1 MIKSII
7 VEDSELAQIELVN
20 LLKSN
25 SQIEVIGIAEN
36 GSKAI
41 QLINDLNPDLV
52 FMDIHLP
59 DMDGFE
65 VLNEI
70 NVLPQIIFTTAYD
83 EYAIKSFDFNTIDYL
98 LKPIKASRL
107 TKAIDKIKSTE
118 KDKPT
123 LTIDNSIFIKD
134 SDNYYI
140 AQLKDIELF
149 HTEGNY
155 TKIFFNDKKPLL
167 HKPLNK
173 IEQRLDPNLFFRI
186 NRQEIININH
196 IKKVDKWFKG
206 KLKLTLTNG
215 LEVEVSDRQSV
226 KLKQLLSF

>member
-7 VEDSELAQIELVN
+7 VEDSKLAQIELVN

-25 SQIEVIGIAEN
+25 KQIEVVGIAEN
-36 GSKAI
+36 GAKAVEM
-41 QLINDLNPDLV
+41 INNLNPDLV

-70 NVLPQIIFTTAYD
+70 NVLPQVIFTTAYD

-98 LKPIKASRL
+98 LKPIKKERL
-107 TKAIDKIKSTE
+107 SKAIDKIKSTE
-118 KDKPT
+118 KEKPN
-123 LTIDNSIFIKD
+123 LTIENSIFIKD

-155 TKIFFNDKKPLL
+155 TKIFFKDKKPLL

-173 IEQRLDPNLFFRI
+173 IEQRLDPAIFIRI
-186 NRQEIININH
+186 NRQEIINVNH
-196 IKKVDKWFKG
+196 ITKVDRWFKG

-215 LEVEVSDRQSV
+215 TEVEVSDRQSV

>member
-7 VEDSELAQIELVN
+7 VEDSKLAQIELVN

-25 SQIEVIGIAEN
+25 KQIEVVGIAEN
-36 GSKAI
+36 GAKAI
-41 QLINDLNPDLV
+41 EMINNLNPDLV

-70 NVLPQIIFTTAYD
+70 NVLPQVIFTTAYD

-98 LKPIKASRL
+98 LKPIKKERL
-107 TKAIDKIKSTE
+107 SKAIDKIKSTE
-118 KDKPT
+118 KEKPN
-123 LTIDNSIFIKD
+123 LTIENSIFIKD

-155 TKIFFNDKKPLL
+155 TKIFFKDKKPLL

-173 IEQRLDPNLFFRI
+173 IEQRLDPTIFIRI
-186 NRQEIININH
+186 NRQQIINVNH
-196 IKKVDKWFKG
+196 ITKVDRWFKG

-215 LEVEVSDRQSV
+215 TEVEVSDRQSV

>member
-155 TKIFFNDKKPLL
+155 TKIFFHDKKPLL
-167 HKPLNK
+167 HKPLSK
-173 IEQRLDPNLFFRI
+173 IEERLDSNLFFRI